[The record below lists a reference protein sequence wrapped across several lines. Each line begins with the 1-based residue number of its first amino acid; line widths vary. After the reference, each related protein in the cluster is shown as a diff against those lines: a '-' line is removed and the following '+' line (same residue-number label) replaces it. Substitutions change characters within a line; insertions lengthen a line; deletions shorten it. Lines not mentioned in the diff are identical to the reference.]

1 MTSSYSMN
9 LKTGAKA
16 KVLKAQID
24 AVFTS
29 AKLAEARAARIK
41 ISHALQRISGIEN
54 NIFCQADVG
63 QPAG

>member
-41 ISHALQRISGIEN
+41 MFQIISFPNRA
-54 NIFCQADVG
+54 
-63 QPAG
+63 P